1 MKSPFDL
8 HVLGTP
14 PAFILSQDQTLM
26 LKWCLCPASFIWH
39 CLLLIRVACQSFDQ
53 LACSWIS
60 LKILEFSGLHYCL
73 FVKDHNLLLRKSSF
87 IRCCC
92 SQRQLWYLIIT
103 AFVCQQ
109 LFWNLFSSWKT
120 LFSVTDI
127 YVNISVQTLQQLFL
141 KSFQVSFELLCC
153 LGAASTTNLSISSP
167 TVLVNTI
174 FRIFCTNYPPAT
186 SIPHKQ
192 GIFAMFLFCFLLFYK
207 ERKLL
212 SELFHQIC
220 QIVIFI
226 QTCKYSA
233 VSGIIYDHLAQGSQV
248 SEDIKCVYCPNN

>member
-109 LFWNLFSSWKT
+109 LFLKSFSSWKT
-120 LFSVTDI
+120 LFSVTGI
-127 YVNISVQTLQQLFL
+127 YANISVGLCQQLFL

-153 LGAASTTNLSISSP
+153 LGVASTTNLSISSAS
-167 TVLVNTI
+167 VLVNTI
-174 FRIFCTNYPPAT
+174 FWIFYTNYPL
-186 SIPHKQ
+186 PHQ
-192 GIFAMFLFCFLLFYK
+192 FRINRGF
-207 ERKLL
+207 
-212 SELFHQIC
+212 
-220 QIVIFI
+220 
-226 QTCKYSA
+226 
-233 VSGIIYDHLAQGSQV
+233 
-248 SEDIKCVYCPNN
+248 

>member
-1 MKSPFDL
+1 MG
-8 HVLGTP
+8 H
-14 PAFILSQDQTLM
+14 
-26 LKWCLCPASFIWH
+26 
-39 CLLLIRVACQSFDQ
+39 RVIYSD
-53 LACSWIS
+53 S
-60 LKILEFSGLHYCL
+60 
-73 FVKDHNLLLRKSSF
+73 LLRQRRDNTTARKKLEKISKKVVVLS
-87 IRCCC
+87 RCCLNNE
-92 SQRQLWYLIIT
+92 SEYIIPHCT
-103 AFVCQQ
+103 CQHY
-109 LFWNLFSSWKT
+109 FS
-120 LFSVTDI
+120 
-127 YVNISVQTLQQLFL
+127 NFL
-141 KSFQVSFELLCC
+141 HK
-153 LGAASTTNLSISSP
+153 LS
-167 TVLVNTI
+167 
-174 FRIFCTNYPPAT
+174 PAT

>member
-73 FVKDHNLLLRKSSF
+73 FVKDHNLLLRKSLF
-87 IRCCC
+87 VCCC
-92 SQRQLWYLIIT
+92 YSQRQLWYLIIT

-109 LFWNLFSSWKT
+109 LFLKSFSSWKT
-120 LFSVTDI
+120 LFSVTVI
-127 YVNISVQTLQQLFL
+127 YVNISVRLCQQLFWNL
-141 KSFQVSFELLCC
+141 FKFLSSCCVVSAFPQQRIWVYHPLVYLSTLFFEFFAQIIPCY
-153 LGAASTTNLSISSP
+153 
-167 TVLVNTI
+167 VN
-174 FRIFCTNYPPAT
+174 
-186 SIPHKQ
+186 
-192 GIFAMFLFCFLLFYK
+192 
-207 ERKLL
+207 
-212 SELFHQIC
+212 
-220 QIVIFI
+220 
-226 QTCKYSA
+226 SA
-233 VSGIIYDHLAQGSQV
+233 
-248 SEDIKCVYCPNN
+248 

>member
-1 MKSPFDL
+1 MRLCGISSRFQLLSPSTRQVTHALLTRPPLTFQSLGFMKSPFDL

-109 LFWNLFSSWKT
+109 LFSIFSNLFLNRKT
-120 LFSVTDI
+120 FIFAVEFHTPP
-127 YVNISVQTLQQLFL
+127 
-141 KSFQVSFELLCC
+141 LLRA
-153 LGAASTTNLSISSP
+153 LSTTFYIYFSKHLHNGGNGVKKEISIS
-167 TVLVNTI
+167 
-174 FRIFCTNYPPAT
+174 
-186 SIPHKQ
+186 
-192 GIFAMFLFCFLLFYK
+192 
-207 ERKLL
+207 
-212 SELFHQIC
+212 
-220 QIVIFI
+220 
-226 QTCKYSA
+226 
-233 VSGIIYDHLAQGSQV
+233 
-248 SEDIKCVYCPNN
+248 

>member
-1 MKSPFDL
+1 MIITEIQYFFSK
-8 HVLGTP
+8 
-14 PAFILSQDQTLM
+14 I
-26 LKWCLCPASFIWH
+26 
-39 CLLLIRVACQSFDQ
+39 IRFQAIFKDTVEFTCA
-53 LACSWIS
+53 
-60 LKILEFSGLHYCL
+60 LEFKISSQQI
-73 FVKDHNLLLRKSSF
+73 FSSF
-87 IRCCC
+87 FRAVVLSRCCLNNE
-92 SQRQLWYLIIT
+92 SEYIIPHCT
-103 AFVCQQ
+103 CQHY
-109 LFWNLFSSWKT
+109 FS
-120 LFSVTDI
+120 
-127 YVNISVQTLQQLFL
+127 NFL
-141 KSFQVSFELLCC
+141 HK
-153 LGAASTTNLSISSP
+153 LS
-167 TVLVNTI
+167 
-174 FRIFCTNYPPAT
+174 PAT

>member
-109 LFWNLFSSWKT
+109 LFWNLFRLGKLCFPWQMFMLTYLSDFVNNFFEIFSSFFRAVVLSRRCLNNESEYIT
-120 LFSVTDI
+120 LCPTCQHYFAYFS
-127 YVNISVQTLQQLFL
+127 N
-141 KSFQVSFELLCC
+141 
-153 LGAASTTNLSISSP
+153 N
-167 TVLVNTI
+167 
-174 FRIFCTNYPPAT
+174 
-186 SIPHKQ
+186 
-192 GIFAMFLFCFLLFYK
+192 FAK
-207 ERKLL
+207 
-212 SELFHQIC
+212 
-220 QIVIFI
+220 
-226 QTCKYSA
+226 A
-233 VSGIIYDHLAQGSQV
+233 VKKPIIMGF
-248 SEDIKCVYCPNN
+248 

>member
-73 FVKDHNLLLRKSSF
+73 FVKDHNLLFYKSSF
-87 IRCCC
+87 VRCCC

-109 LFWNLFSSWKT
+109 LFLKSFSSWKT
-120 LFSVTDI
+120 LFSVTGI
-127 YVNISVQTLQQLFL
+127 YVNISVRLCQQLFWNL
-141 KSFQVSFELLCC
+141 FKFLSSCCVVSALPQQRIWVYHPVPHL
-153 LGAASTTNLSISSP
+153 ST
-167 TVLVNTI
+167 
-174 FRIFCTNYPPAT
+174 
-186 SIPHKQ
+186 
-192 GIFAMFLFCFLLFYK
+192 LFCIFFKQFCKSSKKAHNHGLFCHFGSYC
-207 ERKLL
+207 
-212 SELFHQIC
+212 LFSFSHNLQYIC
-220 QIVIFI
+220 
-226 QTCKYSA
+226 
-233 VSGIIYDHLAQGSQV
+233 L
-248 SEDIKCVYCPNN
+248 

>member
-1 MKSPFDL
+1 MYRAGYPRVTHPSAALLRRESLDL

-109 LFWNLFSSWKT
+109 LFLKSFSSWKT
-120 LFSVTDI
+120 LFSVTGI
-127 YVNISVQTLQQLFL
+127 YINISVRLCQQLFWNL
-141 KSFQVSFELLCC
+141 FKFLSSCCVVSALPQQRIWVYHPLVYLSTLFFEFFAQIIPCY
-153 LGAASTTNLSISSP
+153 
-167 TVLVNTI
+167 VN
-174 FRIFCTNYPPAT
+174 
-186 SIPHKQ
+186 
-192 GIFAMFLFCFLLFYK
+192 
-207 ERKLL
+207 
-212 SELFHQIC
+212 
-220 QIVIFI
+220 
-226 QTCKYSA
+226 SA
-233 VSGIIYDHLAQGSQV
+233 
-248 SEDIKCVYCPNN
+248 

>member
-87 IRCCC
+87 VRCCC

-109 LFWNLFSSWKT
+109 LFLKSFSSWKT
-120 LFSVTDI
+120 LFSVTGI
-127 YVNISVQTLQQLFL
+127 YVNISVRLCQQLFWNL
-141 KSFQVSFELLCC
+141 FKFLSSCCVVSALPQQRIWVYHPVPHL
-153 LGAASTTNLSISSP
+153 ST
-167 TVLVNTI
+167 
-174 FRIFCTNYPPAT
+174 
-186 SIPHKQ
+186 
-192 GIFAMFLFCFLLFYK
+192 LFCIFFKQFCKSSKKAHNHGLFCHFGSYC
-207 ERKLL
+207 
-212 SELFHQIC
+212 LFSFSRNLQYIC
-220 QIVIFI
+220 
-226 QTCKYSA
+226 
-233 VSGIIYDHLAQGSQV
+233 L
-248 SEDIKCVYCPNN
+248 

>member
-1 MKSPFDL
+1 M
-8 HVLGTP
+8 
-14 PAFILSQDQTLM
+14 
-26 LKWCLCPASFIWH
+26 
-39 CLLLIRVACQSFDQ
+39 
-53 LACSWIS
+53 
-60 LKILEFSGLHYCL
+60 
-73 FVKDHNLLLRKSSF
+73 
-87 IRCCC
+87 
-92 SQRQLWYLIIT
+92 
-103 AFVCQQ
+103 
-109 LFWNLFSSWKT
+109 
-120 LFSVTDI
+120 FSVTGI
-127 YVNISVQTLQQLFL
+127 YANISVRLCQQLFL

-153 LGAASTTNLSISSP
+153 LGVASTTNLSISSAS
-167 TVLVNTI
+167 VLVNTI
-174 FRIFCTNYPPAT
+174 FSNFLHKLSPAT

>member
-1 MKSPFDL
+1 MRLCGISSRFQLLSPSTRQVTHALLTRPPLTLQSLGFMKSPFDL

-73 FVKDHNLLLRKSSF
+73 FVKDHNLLLCKSLF

-109 LFWNLFSSWKT
+109 LFLKSFSSWKT
-120 LFSVTDI
+120 LFSVTGI
-127 YVNISVQTLQQLFL
+127 YVNISVRLCQQLFL

-153 LGAASTTNLSISSP
+153 LGAASTTNLSISP
-167 TVLVNTI
+167 CTPLVNIILHIFQTI
-174 FRIFCTNYPPAT
+174 LQ
-186 SIPHKQ
+186 KQ
-192 GIFAMFLFCFLLFYK
+192 
-207 ERKLL
+207 
-212 SELFHQIC
+212 
-220 QIVIFI
+220 
-226 QTCKYSA
+226 
-233 VSGIIYDHLAQGSQV
+233 
-248 SEDIKCVYCPNN
+248 

>member
-73 FVKDHNLLLRKSSF
+73 FVKDHNLLLRKSLF
-87 IRCCC
+87 VRCCC

-120 LFSVTDI
+120 LFSVTGI
-127 YVNISVQTLQQLFL
+127 YVNISVRLCQQLFL

-174 FRIFCTNYPPAT
+174 FRIFCTNYPLLRQFR
-186 SIPHKQ
+186 INR
-192 GIFAMFLFCFLLFYK
+192 GFLPCFYSVFYYFTKNGSFCPSCSTRYA
-207 ERKLL
+207 R
-212 SELFHQIC
+212 
-220 QIVIFI
+220 
-226 QTCKYSA
+226 
-233 VSGIIYDHLAQGSQV
+233 
-248 SEDIKCVYCPNN
+248 

>member
-1 MKSPFDL
+1 MNPSQKQKVLFFLLYLHKSDL
-8 HVLGTP
+8 FLYCLIRE
-14 PAFILSQDQTLM
+14 ILICFHNLY
-26 LKWCLCPASFIWH
+26 LY
-39 CLLLIRVACQSFDQ
+39 LLILGQSCQHYF
-53 LACSWIS
+53 LN
-60 LKILEFSGLHYCL
+60 FLH
-73 FVKDHNLLLRKSSF
+73 K
-87 IRCCC
+87 
-92 SQRQLWYLIIT
+92 
-103 AFVCQQ
+103 
-109 LFWNLFSSWKT
+109 
-120 LFSVTDI
+120 
-127 YVNISVQTLQQLFL
+127 
-141 KSFQVSFELLCC
+141 
-153 LGAASTTNLSISSP
+153 LS
-167 TVLVNTI
+167 
-174 FRIFCTNYPPAT
+174 PAT

>member
-1 MKSPFDL
+1 MLS
-8 HVLGTP
+8 TP

-87 IRCCC
+87 VRCCC

-109 LFWNLFSSWKT
+109 LFLKSFLSWKT
-120 LFSVTDI
+120 LFSVTGI
-127 YVNISVQTLQQLFL
+127 YINISVRLCQQLFFEIFS
-141 KSFQVSFELLCC
+141 SFFRAVVLSWRC
-153 LGAASTTNLSISSP
+153 LNNESEYI
-167 TVLVNTI
+167 
-174 FRIFCTNYPPAT
+174 
-186 SIPHKQ
+186 IP
-192 GIFAMFLFCFLLFYK
+192 
-207 ERKLL
+207 
-212 SELFHQIC
+212 
-220 QIVIFI
+220 
-226 QTCKYSA
+226 
-233 VSGIIYDHLAQGSQV
+233 
-248 SEDIKCVYCPNN
+248 

>member
-87 IRCCC
+87 VRCCC

-127 YVNISVQTLQQLFL
+127 YVNISVRLCQQLFL

-153 LGAASTTNLSISSP
+153 LGVASTTNLSISSP
-167 TVLVNTI
+167 SVLVNTI
-174 FRIFCTNYPPAT
+174 FWIFYTNYPLPC
-186 SIPHKQ
+186 KFRMYR
-192 GIFAMFLFCFLLFYK
+192 GFLPLFYSILRRK
-207 ERKLL
+207 EAFVRAVR
-212 SELFHQIC
+212 SGMPGNCFH
-220 QIVIFI
+220 
-226 QTCKYSA
+226 T
-233 VSGIIYDHLAQGSQV
+233 DM
-248 SEDIKCVYCPNN
+248 